1 MVMAG
6 TLLATTIPF
15 AGSAM
20 AETEVITGDGLVPTV
35 RFAGENRFDTAQLIA
50 TENTGFEAAFSG
62 DALIVATGDRFPD
75 ALAGS
80 SLGGA
85 EAAPIVLTPS
95 TTAITPGEL
104 DENLVEAIEGVD
116 PETIYIL
123 GETEAVSAEIESL
136 IDTGY
141 DAEVARIG
149 GENRY
154 ETAALLARER
164 ADEIAASAETRT
176 AIVAR
181 ADEFPDALVAGAI
194 AAATSAGDDP
204 APIPILLTDT
214 SGPVNPF
221 TVDALE
227 DLDIQR
233 VIIAG
238 GEEAIS
244 AEVATELGTIVGS
257 EPDRVS
263 GPNRYSTAA
272 AFATLAEIEFDDAG
286 FGFGTD
292 HVNLA
297 TGQNFPDALALG
309 PHAGLDVGGPAPIL
323 LTEGP
328 ILGEPATAYLESIG
342 DCDYGAGVPGGAA
355 LHVAGG
361 PVAVPE
367 TVVEEAREALTA
379 MGDACAIALTPET
392 ATNLVGETHTVTAA
406 VVDNAGDP
414 VDPTMFDEPVTVTF
428 TAAESGTAQVSPETA
443 TVEVAADG
451 TATFTFTSSL
461 PGDVTV
467 TAEVTDTSG
476 VIRSATATK
485 TFALPAATEAVFGV
499 VDNGLT
505 PTTLVSGDD
514 ATLGTLA
521 TTAVVGIPAAE
532 TVVGIDF
539 RPLDRRLYALTDT
552 GALYVLTG
560 ADYGTAVAV
569 GPGLAGTGA
578 DFTAGVAFDFNPDV
592 DRIRVVT
599 AGGTN
604 LVVDPDSGAV
614 LATQPDVAYGAGD
627 VNEGDT
633 PAVTAAAYE
642 GAEFGDAE
650 TATATELYVLD
661 TAGDVLASQSAA
673 PDTAGELTTVGDLTQ
688 GGEPLIV
695 DEVNGFDISGNT
707 GIAYAALDP
716 EGAGSAELGLYVI
729 DLASGAAARIGD
741 LAPGLTAFAVAPR
754 ITGETAFLLEADGE
768 ITQFRTTSADDGPV
782 TRTVTGVTA
791 ATALVAL
798 EYRDATGELYA
809 LGDDGQVYRMAVPL
823 ATDLAPMAAEP
834 VGDPLTLETLTAG
847 VGLDVNPVVDLLRV
861 VTADGANYRL
871 DPESGTVVS
880 TDADLAYAA
889 GDENAG
895 DVPGVTAAAY
905 TGVAGASATTLF
917 GLDTTADRLV
927 TQTPANDG
935 TLNTVGG
942 LELDVEAVNGFDI
955 SGTSG
960 DAFAAI
966 QSPSGDGLYRVDLL
980 RGSTSFVGALP
991 VDSDVTGLAIVP
1003 EFDEDGVFDVALSPA
1018 EQVPPVT
1025 DTTAMGT
1032 ARLRINTTTQVLC
1045 STIVVTKEADDGT
1058 FAGSPGAHIHEA
1070 PRGANGPIVLPLP
1083 TPSDLDPTVGTSG
1096 GCVEANGLLDLAELV
1111 EAPED
1116 YYVNVHTTEYPAGLV
1131 RGQLG

>member
-62 DALIVATGDRFPD
+62 DAMIVATGDRFPD

-104 DENLVEAIEGVD
+104 DEDLVEAIEGVD

-141 DAEVARIG
+141 DAAVTRIG

-164 ADEIAASAETRT
+164 ADELAASAETRT

-221 TVDALE
+221 TADVLA
-227 DLDIQR
+227 DLDIER

-257 EPDRVS
+257 EPDRVF

-272 AFATLAEIEFDDAG
+272 AFATLAEVEFDDAG
-286 FGFGTD
+286 FGFGSD

-297 TGQNFPDALALG
+297 TGENFPDALALG
-309 PHAGLDVGGPAPIL
+309 PHAGLDIGGPAPIL
-323 LTEGP
+323 LTEGE
-328 ILGEPATAYLESIG
+328 ILGEPATAYLESFG
-342 DCDYGAGVPGGAA
+342 DCDYNNA

-361 PVAVPE
+361 PVAVPDS
-367 TVVEEAREALTA
+367 VVEEAREALTA
-379 MGDACAIALTPET
+379 VGDACAITLAPET

-414 VDPTMFDEPVTVTF
+414 VDQTLFDEPVTVTF
-428 TAAESGTAQVSPETA
+428 TTAETGTAQVSPETA

-451 TATFTFTSSL
+451 TATFSFMSNL

-476 VIRSATATK
+476 VVRSATATK
-485 TFALPAATEAVFGV
+485 TFALPAAEEAVFGI
-499 VDNGLT
+499 VDSALA
-505 PTTLVSGDD
+505 PTTLVSGED
-514 ATLGTLA
+514 ASFAPTA
-521 TTAVVGIPAAE
+521 TTVVAGIPVGD

-539 RPLDRRLYALTDT
+539 RPVDRRLYALTDT
-552 GALYVLTG
+552 GGLYVLTG
-560 ADYGTAVAV
+560 ADYDTAVAV
-569 GPGLAGTGA
+569 GPGLAVSGA
-578 DFTAGVAFDFNPDV
+578 DFTAGVGFDFNPDI

-599 AGGTN
+599 ADGTN
-604 LVVDPDSGAV
+604 LVVDPTSGAIQ
-614 LATQPDVAYGAGD
+614 ATQHDVSYGPGD
-627 VNEGDT
+627 DNEGRT
-633 PAVTAAAYE
+633 PAVTAASYA
-642 GAEFGDAE
+642 GVEFGDAE
-650 TATATELYVLD
+650 TATAAALWVLD
-661 TAGDVLASQSAA
+661 TDADVLARQSAA
-673 PDTAGELTTVGDLTQ
+673 PDTAGQLTTVGDLTV
-688 GGEPLIV
+688 GDEDLIV
-695 DEVNGFDISGNT
+695 DAVNGFDISGNT

-716 EGAGSAELGLYVI
+716 EGEGSADLGLYVL
-729 DLASGAAARIGD
+729 DLTSGAAARVDD
-741 LAPGLTAFAVAPR
+741 LLPELTAIAVAPR
-754 ITGETAFLLEADGE
+754 ITGETAFLLEDDGE

-791 ATALVAL
+791 ATTLVAL
-798 EYRDATGELYA
+798 DYRDADGALYA
-809 LGDDGQVYRMAVPL
+809 LGSDGQVYRMAVPVI
-823 ATDLAPMAAEP
+823 TDLTPMIAEP
-834 VGDPLTLETLTAG
+834 VGDPLALGDLATE

-861 VTADGANYRL
+861 VTGEGGNYRL

-880 TDADLAYAA
+880 EDIDLAYAA
-889 GDENAG
+889 DDENAG
-895 DVPGVTAAAY
+895 DVPRVTAAAY
-905 TGVAGASATTLF
+905 TGASGASSTTLF
-917 GLDTTADRLV
+917 GLDTAADRLV

-935 TLNTVGG
+935 ALTTVGDLG
-942 LELDVEAVNGFDI
+942 LDAGDVNGFDV
-955 SGTSG
+955 SGVSG
-960 DAFAAI
+960 DAFAALE
-966 QSPSGDGLYRVDLL
+966 SPSGDGLYRIDLL
-980 RGSTSFVGALP
+980 RGGVSFVGALP
-991 VDSDVTGLAIVP
+991 ADSDVTGLAIVP
-1003 EFDEDGVFDVALSPA
+1003 EFDADGVFDVALSTA

-1025 DTTAMGT
+1025 ESTAMGT
-1032 ARLRINTTTQVLC
+1032 ARLRINTDTQVLC

-1070 PRGANGPIVLPLP
+1070 PRGENGPIVLPLP
-1083 TPSDLDPTVGTSG
+1083 TPSDIDPTVGTSG
-1096 GCVEANGLLDLAELV
+1096 GCVEANGLLDFAELV
-1111 EAPED
+1111 DAPED